1 MVTVHRTSFILQAI
15 LFSFYGILLGALTIF
30 CIVQGIIAQFNGF
43 TSNALIF
50 YVAGLLAAIGVFW
63 NFIQARS
70 KLSTAE
76 ILSWK

>member
-1 MVTVHRTSFILQAI
+1 MPGVKRSNFIFQAI

-30 CIVQGIIAQFNGF
+30 CIVQGVLIQANGLG
-43 TSNALIF
+43 SNAII
-50 YVAGLLAAIGVFW
+50 YYAAGLLAAVGVTW
-63 NFIQARS
+63 NFVQARS